1 MLEELAQDILDVAL
15 NAATAGASRV
25 AIRLSEDVHRDRLSI
40 TIADNGKGMD
50 AGLREQVLDGFVT
63 TKVDGSKPLGLGIAL
78 LREAADLCEGRF
90 RLFSQEGRGT
100 IVSVSMR
107 HSHIDRPPL
116 GDLAASI
123 TALCCTES
131 GMRVLFEHRCGER
144 TFVFDS
150 ALLRIETEGGGMTAA
165 LLLEIERI
173 VNEGEERFRTLSPES
188 FPAELDL
195 ASEVGGH
202 SLHT

>member
-25 AIRLSEDVHRDRLSI
+25 AIRLLEEPGRDRLSI

-50 AGLREQVLDGFVT
+50 TQLREQVLDGFMT
-63 TKVDGSKPLGLGIAL
+63 TKTGGSKPLGLGIAL

-90 RLFSQEGRGT
+90 RLFSRVGRGT
-100 IVSVSMR
+100 IVCTSMR

-131 GMRVLFEHRCGER
+131 GMSVLFEHRCDKT

-150 ALLRIETEGGGMTAA
+150 ASLCTETPAGGMTAA
-165 LLLEIERI
+165 RLLEIERI
-173 VNEGEERFRTLSPES
+173 LTEGEERFCDLSQGS
-188 FPAELDL
+188 FSTER
-195 ASEVGGH
+195 ASTPQV
-202 SLHT
+202 SRPCLHA